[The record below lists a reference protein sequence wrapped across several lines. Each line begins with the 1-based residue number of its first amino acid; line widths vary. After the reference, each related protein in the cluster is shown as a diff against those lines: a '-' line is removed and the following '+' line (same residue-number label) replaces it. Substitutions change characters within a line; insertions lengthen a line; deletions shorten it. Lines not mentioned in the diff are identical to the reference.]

1 MLDDFTKN
9 ELLKKKSIMYLI
21 CVKDLSFEGVN
32 SLYLFLENQLFYNAC
47 ALAVLDLTT
56 PRPKLSRTHNT
67 QRIDLYS
74 ISLTLQNKRKFL
86 RLYNLISKKVEGY
99 CH

>member
-47 ALAVLDLTT
+47 AFFEIKN
-56 PRPKLSRTHNT
+56 KLKLNW
-67 QRIDLYS
+67 
-74 ISLTLQNKRKFL
+74 F
-86 RLYNLISKKVEGY
+86 GGGGG
-99 CH
+99 